1 LSIRREAFTFDGIN
15 TGNFNEAG
23 SLCAAD
29 GVACRSR
36 ARRMGE
42 KRLCE
47 YDNCTPACY
56 KNNPKEHD
64 KCDNYCHCVTDD
76 MQTQFSDHAQLVQ
89 DFLKQNSDLIAALQ
103 KIGNSCN
110 QQIWGNPARKLKLQ

>member
-1 LSIRREAFTFDGIN
+1 MKQ
-15 TGNFNEAG
+15 
-23 SLCAAD
+23 
-29 GVACRSR
+29 VAYALLMVLLAVPAR
-36 ARRMGE
+36 AE
-42 KRLCE
+42 WAKKDYATE